1 MFSNYLSKQLNSIFL
16 SEYPIVERRI
26 LGRIFGPTK
35 ENQILR
41 VKTNV
46 ELDKLIKHNNIINYI
61 KAQRL
66 IFSESMDILR
76 PSKILVCT
84 SLHGFITRKLIY

>member
-61 KAQRL
+61 KAQRQVGLVTYKGCQIPEQLRRYL
-66 IFSESMDILR
+66 IGN
-76 PSKILVCT
+76 P
-84 SLHGFITRKLIY
+84 